1 MIEKLTLV
9 KVGGKIVEDEGTLDS
24 LLVDFSHI
32 EGAKILVHGGGRL
45 ATKLAEQLGVES
57 RMVDGRRITD
67 AETLRIVTMVYAGL
81 VNKNIVSHLQALG
94 INAIGLTGAD
104 MNVIRASKRPV
115 VDIDYGFAGDV
126 EEVNSDALDLLL
138 SNGIVP
144 VLSPLTHDRHG
155 SLLNTNADTIAAE
168 TAKALASSY
177 KVTLIYCF
185 EKPGV
190 LLDETDDNS
199 VIPNLDREKYE
210 KYKREGVITGGMIP
224 KIDNALAAI
233 EAGVERVIITRAS
246 TITDGKGTVIS
257 ETH

>member
-1 MIEKLTLV
+1 MEKLTLV

-168 TAKALASSY
+168 TAKALASRY
-177 KVTLIYCF
+177 KITLIYCF

-233 EAGVERVIITRAS
+233 EAGVKRVIITRAS